1 MDKQI
6 IVYEPDE
13 QTKME
18 VKTDGET
25 VWLTQQQM
33 ADLFGVQKAAI
44 SKHIKNI
51 YACGELEELL
61 TVSKME
67 TVQTEGNRTISRT
80 LAYYDLDMIISVGYR
95 VNSIKGVR
103 FRQWATRALR
113 NMLLQR
119 LSDMR
124 RIDKLES
131 RMDKAEL
138 NIKQIQGGVN
148 YLVKQLAAPSKP
160 PKRNK
165 IGFHP

>member
-1 MDKQI
+1 MRMEKQI

-18 VKTDGET
+18 VETDGET
-25 VWLTQQQM
+25 VWLTQEQM
-33 ADLFGVQKAAI
+33 CRRFGRNQSVIARHI
-44 SKHIKNI
+44 SNVFKE
-51 YACGELEELL
+51 GELPKEGFMQILHKTS
-61 TVSKME
+61 TVGGRP
-67 TVQTEGNRTISRT
+67 VALYN
-80 LAYYDLDMIISVGYR
+80 LDVVISVGHM
-95 VNSIKGVR
+95 VKSFEGTR

-148 YLVKQLAAPSKP
+148 YLVKQLAAPPKP

>member
-1 MDKQI
+1 MNVLFGVNYIKYSKTYTIGRGSDGESRENYPICGIIQTRMEKQI

-51 YACGELEELL
+51 YACGELLEPL

-67 TVQTEGNRTISRT
+67 TVQAASTTSLNSLPRRRSRPGAT
-80 LAYYDLDMIISVGYR
+80 RSDFTHDIWL
-95 VNSIKGVR
+95 SIKCT
-103 FRQWATRALR
+103 F
-113 NMLLQR
+113 
-119 LSDMR
+119 S
-124 RIDKLES
+124 S
-131 RMDKAEL
+131 
-138 NIKQIQGGVN
+138 
-148 YLVKQLAAPSKP
+148 P
-160 PKRNK
+160 
-165 IGFHP
+165 